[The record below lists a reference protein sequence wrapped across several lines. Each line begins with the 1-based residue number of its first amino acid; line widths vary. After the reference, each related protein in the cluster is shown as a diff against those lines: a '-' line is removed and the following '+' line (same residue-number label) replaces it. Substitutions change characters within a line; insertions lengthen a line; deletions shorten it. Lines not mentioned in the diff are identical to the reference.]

1 MDFLPRPDF
10 QCQWHHPNSAI
21 APISPRSTINSS
33 DEHQNKNF
41 ALPLTALFLFRASS
55 VTFYDTNSNTFK
67 ILISNTLLYVLVQP
81 EPPLDFNVTWHNYSA
96 TFCSFLDQLLSSFYC
111 YIIPHLC
118 HSRFISVSFNQS
130 ITVLTV
136 VTTQESLKISLRGWF
151 EVVFYEEGCVAH
163 VVSLQRWTGIWK
175 LTVISGKHG
184 KRASLFQ
191 KIFSYVVKKQTRSL
205 SRPPRVVCKIFWFIK
220 LDTLLFGEL
229 PAVWSMVFL
238 LKTLRI
244 SWFK

>member
-96 TFCSFLDQLLSSFYC
+96 TFCSFLDQFLSSFYW
-111 YIIPHLC
+111 YIL
-118 HSRFISVSFNQS
+118 SLSFSFYQRLFQSVSISFVSGNDA
-130 ITVLTV
+130 TVAKNIIARV
-136 VTTQESLKISLRGWF
+136 VWSRGLWGGLRCPRCLLKEMNRHLKIN
-151 EVVFYEEGCVAH
+151 C
-163 VVSLQRWTGIWK
+163 
-175 LTVISGKHG
+175 
-184 KRASLFQ
+184 
-191 KIFSYVVKKQTRSL
+191 
-205 SRPPRVVCKIFWFIK
+205 
-220 LDTLLFGEL
+220 
-229 PAVWSMVFL
+229 
-238 LKTLRI
+238 
-244 SWFK
+244 